1 MKKHRFP
8 RIIWIIYLI
17 KKSTMHVEKLYD
29 IGQHSIHGWH
39 STAIQVWGNFSWHG
53 SVFTVTL
60 LINWSYLLMIAWR
73 IADCLTVIAFIFLTT
88 TCSVIFGNLK
98 LDINVMMILNRL
110 NGYAF
115 GRSANVNT
123 NRRPYTL
130 SVACLGSN
138 TANASEQ
145 SVVGSWVRRICSTTS
160 RTPSGCPST
169 LPTWTQCMMI
179 SANSSGWWC
188 TSDPSLGEIL
198 NLLSLSQSPE
208 LQGHPTKSFS
218 GTNIFLLFGFEK
230 DIPVGCKSNKK
241 YKNYKLYGKHR
252 SQKYGKNTWILLENR

>member
-1 MKKHRFP
+1 
-8 RIIWIIYLI
+8 
-17 KKSTMHVEKLYD
+17 MHVEKLHD
-29 IGQHSIHGWH
+29 IGQHSIHDWH

-138 TANASEQ
+138 TANTSEQ

-160 RTPSGCPST
+160 RTPSGCPSHYP
-169 LPTWTQCMMI
+169 LELTQCMMI
-179 SANSSGWWC
+179 SANSSGDARVTQVRGRSSIFFPSPNLPSRKAIQRRVFLEQ
-188 TSDPSLGEIL
+188 TSFFSLVL
-198 NLLSLSQSPE
+198 KKTFLLDARV
-208 LQGHPTKSFS
+208 TKSIRI
-218 GTNIFLLFGFEK
+218 TNYMENTEAK
-230 DIPVGCKSNKK
+230 NMAKIPEYYWKTD
-241 YKNYKLYGKHR
+241 R
-252 SQKYGKNTWILLENR
+252 WT